1 MNKMISE
8 RNRKLAEK
16 VIRGLESR
24 NMEGHYAET
33 KEEALKIALA
43 LIPAG
48 SGVGWGGSV
57 SIADIG
63 LKDAVCSGDY
73 TVYNRDA
80 CSTPEEKE
88 ALNFSV
94 LGVIIFS
101 AVQTLLQKMEYWLI
115 SMAKAIVW
123 QRLPGGRNMC

>member
-1 MNKMISE
+1 MNKMITE

-48 SGVGWGGSV
+48 SSVGWGGSV

-73 TVYNRDA
+73 TVYNR
-80 CSTPEEKE
+80 EKKCRT
-88 ALNFSV
+88 SV
-94 LGVIIFS
+94 SWV
-101 AVQTLLQKMEYWLI
+101 
-115 SMAKAIVW
+115 
-123 QRLPGGRNMC
+123 

>member
-1 MNKMISE
+1 MNKMVSE

-24 NMEGHYAET
+24 NMEGYYAET

-63 LKDAVCSGDY
+63 LKDAVCS
-73 TVYNRDA
+73 
-80 CSTPEEKE
+80 
-88 ALNFSV
+88 
-94 LGVIIFS
+94 
-101 AVQTLLQKMEYWLI
+101 
-115 SMAKAIVW
+115 
-123 QRLPGGRNMC
+123 PGGSTIMGVAVLEQHGFRGAVARAVVQSTEKNCALGK

>member
-1 MNKMISE
+1 MNEMISE

-80 CSTPEEKE
+80 CSTPEEKR
-88 ALNFSV
+88 SV
-94 LGVIIFS
+94 ELQCLGCPRARYTIRT
-101 AVQTLLQKMEYWLI
+101 A
-115 SMAKAIVW
+115 
-123 QRLPGGRNMC
+123 

>member
-1 MNKMISE
+1 MNKMVSE

-24 NMEGHYAET
+24 NMEGYYAET

-80 CSTPEEKE
+80 CSAEK
-88 ALNFSV
+88 
-94 LGVIIFS
+94 IIDC
-101 AVQTLLQKMEYWLI
+101 LYH
-115 SMAKAIVW
+115 
-123 QRLPGGRNMC
+123 RY